1 MADEWIVRV
10 EGKEYGPV
18 DFYTLNEWKKEGR
31 VLPTNEVRK
40 VDDEEAAWTTAGEIP
55 NLFDVEAAVSA
66 AESSSEGI
74 RGPRSMS
81 EILVGT
87 FRIYVKGF
95 WQFLALNALVFV
107 PSLCG
112 QLTSAAVGSPSNVE
126 LDPRTLLAGLFNFAM
141 LLLTIAAWPVYV
153 AGIQILTNEL
163 SAGRSVTVVDLI
175 QRALQFWTRVIL
187 VCVLVYG
194 AFFLLM
200 LLALGILAMVIA
212 GSSSI
217 FVIFLALALLVLQI
231 WMFGRLFV
239 NVMFWQQFAVLENLG
254 VLESLRESKNL
265 ARSGRQLPWFQ
276 RPLWRGAFLASLWCG
291 FVILINLGP
300 EWSLMQKYFQAL
312 STTQD
317 PQALLQTLN
326 ANAPGLDVVH
336 VTLAVLQAMLR
347 PLLGIAFVLL
357 YFASTQTTKVDGKNS

>member
-18 DFYTLNEWKKEGR
+18 DFDTLSEWKKEGR

-40 VDDEEAAWTTAGEIP
+40 VDADIWTTAAEIP
-55 NLFDVEAAVSA
+55 ELFAPAGAEAAAGQVPSQH
-66 AESSSEGI
+66 
-74 RGPRSMS
+74 RSMS
-81 EILVGT
+81 GILVET
-87 FRIYVKGF
+87 CRIYLKGF

-153 AGIQILTNEL
+153 AGIQILTSEL
-163 SAGRSVTVVDLI
+163 SAGRSVAVVDLI
-175 QRALQFWTRVIL
+175 HRALPSWTRVIL

-200 LLALGILAMVIA
+200 LFALGILVMIIA
-212 GSSSI
+212 GGSSI
-217 FVIFLALALLVLQI
+217 FVIFLALVFLVLQI

-239 NVMFWQQFAVLENLG
+239 NVMFWQQFAVLENAG

-265 ARSGRQLPWFQ
+265 ARSASTSLVPAAALARCVSRLALVRLCYPRQPRSGMVAHAEVFPGLVGDSGSA
-276 RPLWRGAFLASLWCG
+276 GAF
-291 FVILINLGP
+291 
-300 EWSLMQKYFQAL
+300 
-312 STTQD
+312 
-317 PQALLQTLN
+317 
-326 ANAPGLDVVH
+326 ANAECER
-336 VTLAVLQAMLR
+336 ARIR
-347 PLLGIAFVLL
+347 PCPRDDCCFTSDAPTVARDRVCPALFRQQIRGRDRHRVAE
-357 YFASTQTTKVDGKNS
+357 S